1 MSGTRPEE
9 ERSAEVAH
17 THVHSLRLASG
28 AEALA
33 ARVRLAGEGAAP
45 AVGYGFTLNDEA
57 IVARDMATWDALARA
72 RQLPL
77 HALFG
82 AAHRASV
89 EVRAAPAE
97 GSTVLNPW
105 RCYTL
110 EELRHRATSAPG
122 AVTLLAPNAHPWEL
136 HWCAV
141 LAASLALRELCI
153 ACAGV
158 PATLPVPK
166 SLGHGIDW
174 SLEPGWAQLHWVD
187 AA

>member
-1 MSGTRPEE
+1 MSNRRPDG

-33 ARVRLAGEGAAP
+33 ARVRLAAEGATP

-72 RQLPL
+72 RNLPL
-77 HALFG
+77 PAVFG

-89 EVRAAPAE
+89 EVRAAPVE
-97 GSTVLNPW
+97 GSTVLDPW

-122 AVTLLAPNAHPWEL
+122 PVTLLAPNAHPWEL

-153 ACAGV
+153 ACAGAS
-158 PATLPVPK
+158 ATLPVPK
-166 SLGHGIDW
+166 SVGHGIDW

-187 AA
+187 AD